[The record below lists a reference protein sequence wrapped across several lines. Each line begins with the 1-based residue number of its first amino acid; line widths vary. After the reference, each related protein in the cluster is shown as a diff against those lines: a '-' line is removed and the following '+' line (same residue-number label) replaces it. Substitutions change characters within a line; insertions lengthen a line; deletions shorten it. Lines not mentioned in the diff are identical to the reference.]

1 MVIKDLKS
9 LQDMYTWS
17 YKDIIDTFDHLYDM
31 RNVIQIDYD
40 IVEKELTED
49 EFMKYLDKKEV
60 PVA

>member
-40 IVEKELTED
+40 IVEKELNRRRTL
-49 EFMKYLDKKEV
+49 LDKTEQGG
-60 PVA
+60 